1 MFERD
6 QFNMMNCMI
15 LQAVAALLKEH
26 GVDDMKLEW
35 NIKGQQAGEPIT
47 LTLRWTPE
55 KTIKRKSP
63 STKKHE
69 RDRSRKYFEQREEQ
83 KNVKSMDKVDNFI
96 LKEEMDSYS
105 DSDGGESIGSYETKE
120 CQPETVKEETFEM
133 KEDSKEPER
142 KRLKRVPEVKE
153 PEKKEPDEKELQRE
167 TKKRQMD
174 K

>member
-1 MFERD
+1 
-6 QFNMMNCMI
+6 MI
-15 LQAVAALLKEH
+15 PQAVAALLKEH

-69 RDRSRKYFEQREEQ
+69 QDRSRKYFEQREER
-83 KNVKSMDKVDNFI
+83 KNVKSMDRVDNFI
-96 LKEEMDSYS
+96 LKEEMDSCS

-120 CQPETVKEETFEM
+120 CQPETAKEETFEM
-133 KEDSKEPER
+133 KEHSKEPER
-142 KRLKRVPEVKE
+142 KRLKRVPDVKE
-153 PEKKEPDEKELQRE
+153 HEKKELEKKEPDEKDLQRE
-167 TKKRQMD
+167 TD
-174 K
+174 EFG